1 MASTVTEFTKIY
13 MANPDQKT
21 ELIEQASKSL
31 IGICK
36 KFQDDSGSSNSE
48 VKILLREIASLW
60 KIEEKNKSGFR

>member
-1 MASTVTEFTKIY
+1 MAFTRIC

-21 ELIEQASKSL
+21 ILIEQTSKD
-31 IGICK
+31 IIEICK

-60 KIEEKNKSGFR
+60 KIEEKK

>member
-1 MASTVTEFTKIY
+1 

-21 ELIEQASKSL
+21 ILIEQTSKD
-31 IGICK
+31 IIEICK

-48 VKILLREIASLW
+48 VKTLLREIASLW